1 MMAKKTVKFNEKGTD
16 KLPNDKPVVYKIQTA
31 SAATNYV
38 SIEKKG
44 RVRER
49 IKEHLGEY
57 PGVKVQIEQ
66 MPTIKE
72 DRKKEKRI
80 ITRTKPKYN
89 KQGKWIVWGVKLLFE
104 SKHKAVLIYEINKG
118 CVENDTA
125 KISWT
130 K

>member
-1 MMAKKTVKFNEKGTD
+1 MAKKTVKFNKKGTD

-38 SIEKKG
+38 GIAKRG

-66 MPTIKE
+66 VSTIAEAKQKE
-72 DRKKEKRI
+72 QNI
-80 ITRTKPKYN
+80 ISRTKPKYN
-89 KQGKWIVWGVKLLFE
+89 RQG
-104 SKHKAVLIYEINKG
+104 
-118 CVENDTA
+118 
-125 KISWT
+125 
-130 K
+130 